1 MGRSWPGLEALTLAC
16 TVGAVL
22 LAVPAIS
29 QAGAQLLRP
38 DVLLAGAGVGL
49 LSSVIPYSLEMV
61 ALRTIRPGVFGI
73 LMSLEPAAAALA
85 ALLLLGERLSPT
97 DLLAM
102 ACVVAASVGATR
114 SAQRSGAPAT

>member
-1 MGRSWPGLEALTLAC
+1 
-16 TVGAVL
+16 
-22 LAVPAIS
+22 
-29 QAGAQLLRP
+29 
-38 DVLLAGAGVGL
+38 
-49 LSSVIPYSLEMV
+49 MV